1 MVHPKAKWILAMLR
15 ISPLDR
21 IHIMK
26 ALFLLRRRAGEI
38 PDYFQFEPYLYGP
51 CSFEVYDVLAALE
64 QEGLVVRPLDPMPHW
79 VAYYLTERGKKEA
92 EKAVRDLDP
101 KLRERLEAVTREVSR
116 LGFYELLKRVYD
128 EAPEFAE
135 NSVLRG
141 VLKR

>member
-1 MVHPKAKWILAMLR
+1 MLHPKAKWILAILR

-26 ALFLLRRRAGEI
+26 ALFLLQRRAGKI
-38 PDYFQFEPYLYGP
+38 PDYFHFEPYLYGP
-51 CSFEVYDVLAALE
+51 CSFEVYDALTALE
-64 QEGLVVRPLDPMPHW
+64 REGLIVRPLHPMPHW

-92 EKAVRDLDP
+92 EKAVHDLDL
-101 KLRERLEAVTREVSR
+101 KLREHLEAVTREVSQ

-135 NSVLRG
+135 NSVLKG
-141 VLKR
+141 ILKR

>member
-1 MVHPKAKWILAMLR
+1 MGHPKAKWILAMLR

-26 ALFLLRRRAGEI
+26 ALFLLQRRAGEI
-38 PDYFQFEPYLYGP
+38 PDYFHFEPYLYGP

-64 QEGLVVRPLDPMPHW
+64 AEGLVVQPLHPIPQW

-92 EKAVRDLDP
+92 ERAARELTP
-101 KLRERLEAVTREVSR
+101 ELMQKLEEVTREVSR

-128 EAPEFAE
+128 EAPEFAV
-135 NSVLRG
+135 NSVFKG
-141 VLKR
+141 VLTQ

>member
-1 MVHPKAKWILAMLR
+1 
-15 ISPLDR
+15 
-21 IHIMK
+21 
-26 ALFLLRRRAGEI
+26 
-38 PDYFQFEPYLYGP
+38 
-51 CSFEVYDVLAALE
+51 
-64 QEGLVVRPLDPMPHW
+64 MPHW

-135 NSVLRG
+135 NSLLKG

>member
-26 ALFLLRRRAGEI
+26 ALFLLQRRAGEI
-38 PDYFQFEPYLYGP
+38 PDYFQFKPYLYGP

-64 QEGLVVRPLDPMPHW
+64 REGLVVRPLDPMPQW

-92 EKAVRDLDP
+92 EKAVCDLDP
-101 KLRERLEAVTREVSR
+101 KLRECLEAVTREVSR

-135 NSVLRG
+135 NSLLKG